1 MADHFIRVENI
12 QKHYS
17 KENSLFRARGETIK
31 AVDGVSFTIDNGETL
46 GLVGESGCGK
56 STLGRTMLMLEKLT
70 AGNIFFEGSLLNSLA
85 PEKLRLKRRKMQCIY
100 QDPFSALNP
109 RMKVRQ
115 IIAEPFKVHRIFEN
129 KKKVNQEVVRL
140 IQIVGLKADD
150 CDKYPHEFSGG
161 QRQRISIARALAL
174 QPKFIVADEPVSA
187 LDVSIQSQII
197 NLLKDLQAEFKLS
210 YLFIT
215 HDLRVV
221 GYISNRV
228 AVMYLGRLIELADTE
243 SLFEKPLHPYTMTL
257 ISSIPGRRLARE
269 KIILE
274 GEPPSPLNP
283 PSGCHF
289 HPRCFMAKDNCRIEQ
304 PTLRQISQN
313 HWIACHWAV

>member
-1 MADHFIRVENI
+1 MSDHFIMVENLK
-12 QKHYS
+12 KHYA
-17 KENSLFRARGETIK
+17 KDIGFFKARGETIR

-56 STLGRTMLMLEKLT
+56 STLGRTILMLEKIT
-70 AGNIFFEGSLLNSLA
+70 AGNIFFEGTLLNSLA

-115 IIAEPFKVHRIFEN
+115 IIAEPFNVHRIYQN
-129 KKKVNQEVVRL
+129 KKRVYQEVVRL

-174 QPKFIVADEPVSA
+174 QPKFVVADEPVSA

-228 AVMYLGRLIELADTE
+228 AVMYLGRIIELADTE
-243 SLFEKPLHPYTMTL
+243 SLFKNPLHPYTMTL
-257 ISSIPGRRLARE
+257 ISSIPGRQFARK
-269 KIILE
+269 KIVLE
-274 GEPPSPLNP
+274 GELPSPLNP
-283 PSGCHF
+283 PNGCHF
-289 HPRCFMAKDNCRIEQ
+289 HPRCFMAKDNCHTEKPI
-304 PTLRQISQN
+304 LRQINPN
-313 HWIACHWAV
+313 HWVACHWAV